1 MKTRKRS
8 MVVSLVLVGAASGC
22 GNLEENRSAQ
32 RDVYESV
39 ADCQADW
46 GSDEGSCEPVAD
58 DASAATRGTTG
69 TSSSS
74 YYRPTRYYGPHYTSG
89 ARPGSIRSSNG
100 STHTVGN
107 RAASSHTVSRGSRG
121 GSSGGS
127 VSRGGFGHSAGSHG
141 ASS

>member
-22 GNLEENRSAQ
+22 GNLEENRTAQ

-46 GSDEGSCEPVAD
+46 GSDEGSCEPVND
-58 DASAATRGTTG
+58 E
-69 TSSSS
+69 
-74 YYRPTRYYGPHYTSG
+74 PTRHRIIGSNTAYSRSAYYGPAYNPG
-89 ARPGSIRSSNG
+89 NRPNTFRTSNG
-100 STHTVGN
+100 TMHTVGQ
-107 RAASSHTVSRGSRG
+107 RAASSHPVSR
-121 GSSGGS
+121 SGGS